1 MEDPMIRE
9 RHEFNLA
16 SRKAEEAALRRYQ
29 ATHWLDCMVGP
40 LSISSQP
47 NEKEFVSSLRNGLV
61 LCNLMNKIQPG
72 SVPKVV
78 ECALPSQ
85 SLAWDSQPL
94 PAYQYFENVKN
105 FLVAVEELK
114 LPAFEASVLEREN
127 IEAASSAKV
136 VDCILALKG
145 YYEWKEMTG
154 GKGSYK
160 PPRSPFF
167 HDPARRINQQSCGW
181 RAPSDSCR
189 RLDMSSGCNLQQA
202 AGSQSQGLED
212 LIVKICVERMAD
224 AKENIDNN
232 FLASLRQENMDP
244 VNVFSSFISKC
255 VEEKLKN
262 KFPEVISDPVC
273 LTRDGKSFPNSISRP
288 LRDISSQV
296 ADKGSTDSLS
306 KKSCHN
312 RDLLVIQERELLN
325 LKALLSTTRKKFGN
339 LQSQMQSDFRLLA
352 YQVHEM
358 STAALGYHKVVN
370 ENRMLYNM
378 LQDLKGNI
386 RVYCRIRPS
395 ICSEEKTVIDFVG
408 NDGSLVVVDPMKPPK
423 DGRKIF
429 QFNRVFGPSATQD
442 EVFQDTQ
449 PLIRSVMDGYNVC
462 IFAYGQT
469 GSGKTYTMSGPSRGS
484 SKDCGINC
492 MALNDLFHLSDER
505 KDIMVYDIQVQMVEI
520 YNEQV
525 RDLLAK
531 DSSATRYPFMI
542 TTMSHLEDIMII
554 VPFFICN
561 TLNYHTLEILNCL
574 SDGGLNLPDATM
586 QSVKTTADVISLMEH
601 GDLNRAVCSTAIN
614 NRSSR
619 SHSVLTVHVVGED
632 VVTGSKLRSCLHL
645 VDLAGSERVDKS
657 EVTGEA
663 LKEAQFIN
671 KSLSCLGDVIAA
683 LAQKNSHIP
692 YRNSKLTQLLQNSL
706 GRQAKTLMF
715 AHVSPEVD
723 SFGETMSTLKFAQ
736 RASTVELGTARSNKE
751 SSEILHLKAE
761 IESLKQALASDPSSS
776 PQTMKAKEAVKG
788 QRNNLGAQRT
798 PPRPRRLS
806 IENCNTMKS
815 KEGVKEQKNNMEA
828 QRTPPH
834 LRRLSIENCNTMKSE
849 RTNLDLKKVLVSE
862 LTSTY
867 LVNQTNDGVTAER
880 NNLEAQRTPPRPRRT
895 SIENCNTMK
904 SERTN
909 LDLKKEVKTPPSQ
922 QPRSRRLS
930 LEARF
935 TNITNPTKPEVTHQD
950 VVAIRKPSELRRNVG
965 SYGLELNN
973 QRALR
978 SPTTSALRK
987 KIINEN
993 ERVDI
998 ASLELL
1004 RTPEPAGF
1012 SRNALL
1018 ASSEFRT
1025 PSLNNGTTG
1034 KRAQIRKS
1042 LRTIGKL
1049 INGSE
1054 KRNQP
1059 KTTEPKT
1066 PFNGTSKIHDIK
1078 SPMIPA
1084 SVRAS
1089 RRQSLTAI
1097 VPPERSRRSS
1107 IGGVNANRTAKT
1119 PPPVNSS
1126 GKLTNRWL

>member
-29 ATHWLDCMVGP
+29 ATHWLDCIVGP

-47 NEKEFVSSLRNGLV
+47 NEKEFVSSLRNGLI

-154 GKGSYK
+154 VRSYK
-160 PPRSPFF
+160 PPITFF
-167 HDPARRINQQSCGW
+167 HDPAKDDQQSCMES
-181 RAPSDSCR
+181 AF
-189 RLDMSSGCNLQQA
+189 LIV
-202 AGSQSQGLED
+202 AGD

-273 LTRDGKSFPNSISRP
+273 LTRDGKSLPCSISRP

-296 ADKGSTDSLS
+296 ADKGSTVSLS

-378 LQDLKGNI
+378 LQDLK
-386 RVYCRIRPS
+386 VYCRIRPS

-408 NDGSLVVVDPMKPPK
+408 NDGSLVVVDPMKPHK

-462 IFAYGQT
+462 ILLMVKLDL
-469 GSGKTYTMSGPSRGS
+469 GKHIHYVWAKGRPKIVESPAGLNPSF
-484 SKDCGINC
+484 
-492 MALNDLFHLSDER
+492 FHLSDER

-525 RDLLAK
+525 Q
-531 DSSATRYPFMI
+531 
-542 TTMSHLEDIMII
+542 
-554 VPFFICN
+554 
-561 TLNYHTLEILNCL
+561 ILNCP

-776 PQTMKAKEAVKG
+776 PQTIKAKEAVKG
-788 QRNNLGAQRT
+788 QRNNLEAQRT

-828 QRTPPH
+828 QRTPPR

-867 LVNQTNDGVTAER
+867 LINQTNDGVTAER
-880 NNLEAQRTPPRPRRT
+880 NNLEAQNAFA
-895 SIENCNTMK
+895 S
-904 SERTN
+904 S
-909 LDLKKEVKTPPSQ
+909 DL
-922 QPRSRRLS
+922 RS
-930 LEARF
+930 
-935 TNITNPTKPEVTHQD
+935 HQD
-950 VVAIRKPSELRRNVG
+950 AAIRKPSELPRKCWFLRI
-965 SYGLELNN
+965 ELDN
-973 QRALR
+973 QYLR

-1066 PFNGTSKIHDIK
+1066 PFNGTSKIPDIK

-1097 VPPERSRRSS
+1097 VPPERSTRSS